1 MKTPTSLTVM
11 TFNIRYDEQAD
22 GRHAWPHRRQ
32 AVLQTIRAHDPD
44 LLGLQEPDAGQWQAF
59 VAGLPA
65 LSAFGLSGA
74 ASEDG
79 ASHGGFFR
87 AGRFTAIDAGV
98 FWLSETPSAPYSI
111 SWPNDWGPRAC
122 SWVALEDDAAGEQ
135 IVFASTHLD
144 TNAGAWLPS
153 ARVLHAE
160 LEAAARG
167 RPVVLVGDFNC
178 AAGTDAHRYLTRE
191 AGFRDAWLE
200 AGNTDAG
207 VLTFNGFTPVTEL
220 PGNPEALRRWLDAS
234 TPCGMFAGARRRHA
248 ASPTRWCSRRWTPA
262 DGRRDDSC
270 CSKRSM
276 RAGSSSTRTWR
287 AARRASSSRTPPPRS
302 PSTGRPTRRCASKAA
317 PSAWPTPRPTCISPR
332 GRGSSSSAR
341 GRRS

>member
-1 MKTPTSLTVM
+1 MSHPTSLTVM
-11 TFNIRYDEQAD
+11 TFNIRYDEEAD

-44 LLGLQEPDAGQWQAF
+44 LLGLQEPDAGQWQDF

-74 ASEDG
+74 ESEDG
-79 ASHGGFFR
+79 ASHGGLFR
-87 AGRFTAIDAGV
+87 AGRFAAIDAGV

-160 LEAAARG
+160 LDAAARG

-234 TPCGMFAGARRRHA
+234 TPSGMFAGARDNYRIDWILLRGAVVAREARIDARLRDGVLPSDHYPVVA
-248 ASPTRWCSRRWTPA
+248 RIDYARQPA
-262 DGRRDDSC
+262 DPHL
-270 CSKRSM
+270 
-276 RAGSSSTRTWR
+276 
-287 AARRASSSRTPPPRS
+287 ARRPPPQL
-302 PSTGRPTRRCASKAA
+302 
-317 PSAWPTPRPTCISPR
+317 
-332 GRGSSSSAR
+332 
-341 GRRS
+341 